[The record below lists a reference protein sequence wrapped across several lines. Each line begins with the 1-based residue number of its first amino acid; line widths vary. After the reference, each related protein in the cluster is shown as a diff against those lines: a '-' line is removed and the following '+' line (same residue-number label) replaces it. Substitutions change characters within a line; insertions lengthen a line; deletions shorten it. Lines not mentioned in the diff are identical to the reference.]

1 MCIEYLD
8 CEKEMRLAK
17 LNIDHGNIAL
27 DPAVNPR
34 VGSRLH
40 RGNQLQNAI
49 RGFEAAKAH
58 PNAWVRPANVVTSQH
73 AQAAMPHPPLPPV
86 IVQPT
91 PFRPILPAPSRHAG
105 ESRPATLPS
114 TGGALI
120 PLPAVA
126 LSTPGPPP
134 NSTTAPPPK
143 PPRRVAKPG
152 SPLNPHTRSPNPIA
166 PASFFLA
173 NTQPYHHAVLV
184 IDEPPWQRRGLVLLK
199 FDREKD
205 WTNPSDVV
213 GSLDA
218 GDYIAERVGCFEG
231 GHVEARFAERNT
243 PERMK
248 PERIGGEVRQE
259 QADEMEVVAK
269 RWLGEA
275 LVDTIKGG
283 YFAHLGPLE

>member
-17 LNIDHGNIAL
+17 LNIDHGNIDL

-49 RGFEAAKAH
+49 RDFEAAKAH
-58 PNAWVRPANVVTSQH
+58 PNAWVRPAKVVTSQQ
-73 AQAAMPHPPLPPV
+73 AQAAMPHTPLLPV
-86 IVQPT
+86 RVQPDF
-91 PFRPILPAPSRHAG
+91 FRPILPAPPRQAG
-105 ESRPATLPS
+105 ESQSATLPS
-114 TGGALI
+114 TAGAWITLPPVSVPASDP
-120 PLPAVA
+120 PLSSA
-126 LSTPGPPP
+126 
-134 NSTTAPPPK
+134 TAQPTQ
-143 PPRRVAKPG
+143 PPRRMAKPG

-166 PASFFLA
+166 PASFFLTS
-173 NTQPYHHAVLV
+173 TQPYHHAVLV
-184 IDEPPWQRRGLVLLK
+184 IDEPAWQRRGLVLLK

-205 WTNPSDVV
+205 WTEPSDVV

-231 GHVEARFAERNT
+231 GHVEARSAERNT

-248 PERIGGEVRQE
+248 ALRIGGEVRRE
-259 QADEMEVVAK
+259 QAGELEVVAK

-275 LVDTIKGG
+275 LVETIKGG
-283 YFAHLGPLE
+283 YFAHLGH